1 MEAVEESSAML
12 AIFAARHASL
22 LEAMAAVWTRA
33 GGGRLLWRDPA
44 GGLLYGSGAPS
55 GSAISAW
62 LPEGTLSVEGGS
74 AALGPLLES
83 QAELLHHAIEH
94 EAEMDSLTDELMRT
108 TDQLVAL
115 YEVSAVARAGRELGD
130 VIHTCLE
137 QAARLTDAECA
148 LLVLRESPRDGQP
161 LRRFA
166 FPAQATIDADFL
178 ARLLPALAVRDTVII
193 ANSPEECAALLTQP
207 PASLSRL
214 ICAPIAIAGQ
224 IDAVLCAL
232 NKPSDFTSGDLKL
245 VSALADAA
253 AGILEREHSHRRDLA
268 QAQLR
273 RELEIAAEM
282 QSRLLP
288 RDLPSLSGAQLA
300 AASRASRQVGGDFF
314 EALALPGAR
323 LGLALGDVTGTGV
336 TAALLMAMAH
346 GLLKAGLLST
356 RSPAEAVRQ
365 LNAGLFGDL
374 SNAEML
380 LTLFA
385 ATYDSATHELRAIN
399 CGHSPVLLCRRGAVE
414 LWEADGQPLGVLPD
428 LLSVERA
435 RALESGDVLVVLSDG
450 FSEARDAHGNR
461 IGIDALIDVVRRTTV
476 RDAASIGDALRA
488 RVEAFG
494 RGGPPE
500 DDQTWIVLKIE

>member
-1 MEAVEESSAML
+1 METVEESSAML
-12 AIFAARHASL
+12 AMFAARHASL
-22 LEAMAAVWTRA
+22 LEAMAAVWSHA
-33 GGGRLLWRDPA
+33 GGGCLLWRDPA
-44 GGLLYGSGAPS
+44 GDLLYASGTPS
-55 GSAISAW
+55 GGALSVW
-62 LPEGTLSVEGGS
+62 LPEGTLSVEGGD
-74 AALGPLLES
+74 AALRPLLEA
-83 QAELLHHAIEH
+83 QAELLHHAVER

-115 YEVSAVARAGRELGD
+115 YEVSAVARAGRDLDD

-137 QAARLTDAECA
+137 QAARLTGAECA
-148 LLVLRESPRDGQP
+148 VLALREAPRDGQP
-161 LRRFA
+161 LRRFT
-166 FPAQATIDADFL
+166 FPAQAAIDADFL
-178 ARLLPALAVRDTVII
+178 ERLLPALAERDAVII
-193 ANSPEECAALLTQP
+193 ANFPDECASLLTQP

-224 IDAVLCAL
+224 IDAALCAL
-232 NKPSDFTSGDLKL
+232 NKSSDFTSGDLKL
-245 VSALADAA
+245 VAALADAA
-253 AGILEREHSHRRDLA
+253 AGFLEREHSHRRDLA

-273 RELEIAAEM
+273 RELEIAADM

-288 RDLPSLSGAQLA
+288 RDVPSLSGAQLA
-300 AASRASRQVGGDFF
+300 AASRASREVGGDFF
-314 EALALPGAR
+314 EALALPGDQ

-336 TAALLMAMAH
+336 PAALLMAMAH

-356 RSPAEAVRQ
+356 RSPVEAVRQ

-385 ATYDSATHELRAIN
+385 ATYDSATHELRAVN

-414 LWEADGQPLGVLPD
+414 MWEADGPPLGVLPD
-428 LLSVERA
+428 LLSAERA
-435 RALESGDVLVVLSDG
+435 RALQNGDVLVVLSDG
-450 FSEARDAHGNR
+450 FSETRDAHGKR
-461 IGIDALIDVVRRTTV
+461 IGIDALIDVVRRTAG
-476 RDAASIGDALRA
+476 RDAASIGDALRE
-488 RVEAFG
+488 RVETFG